1 MLQTKNIRYQILEQ
15 KYLQGA
21 IDCLNQVRNQPGSI
35 NSDLGVKELVNNEQ
49 SHIFLQYPDTCST
62 TIIALDTSNGDY
74 VCGIFPGIDFCNY
87 TQLLRKTTS
96 DPLINERNWIFLKL
110 LEPLTALNFQK
121 GEFLMGINYGVRSE
135 YENQKI
141 GQNLAKLFIIN
152 ALGLGF
158 SITAGVFY
166 NPKSAHVISKQNG
179 QYYCH
184 LDLSKLD
191 LSEEAKRKL
200 KNKDLLVLGNLIL
213 KNIPQ
218 TKVPEII
225 KPNL

>member
-1 MLQTKNIRYQILEQ
+1 MIQNKNIRYQILEP

-21 IDCLNQVRNQPGSI
+21 IDCLNQVRNQAGSI
-35 NSDLGVKELVNNEQ
+35 NSDLGVNELANYDQ

-62 TIIALDTSNGDY
+62 TIIALDTSKDDL
-74 VCGIFPGIDFCNY
+74 VCGIFPGIDYCNY
-87 TQLLRKTTS
+87 TQLLRKQSTN
-96 DPLINERNWIFLKL
+96 PLINERNQIILKL

-141 GQNLAKLFIIN
+141 GQNLAKIFIIN
-152 ALGLGF
+152 ALGQGF

-179 QYYCH
+179 QIYSY
-184 LDLSKLD
+184 LDLNKLD
-191 LSEEAKRKL
+191 LSEEAKKKL
-200 KNKDLLVLGNLIL
+200 KNKDLLVLGNMIQ

-218 TKVPEII
+218 TKVPEVV

>member
-1 MLQTKNIRYQILEQ
+1 MLQIKNIRYQILEPQ
-15 KYLQGA
+15 YLQGA
-21 IDCLNQVRNQPGSI
+21 IDCLNQVRNQAGSI
-35 NSDLGVKELVNNEQ
+35 NSDLGINEQVNNGQ

-62 TIIALDTSNGDY
+62 TIIALDTSKEDY

-87 TQLLRKTTS
+87 TQLLRKQNT
-96 DPLINERNWIFLKL
+96 DNLINERNQIILKL

-121 GEFLMGINYGVRSE
+121 GEFLMGINYGVRSD

-152 ALGLGF
+152 ALGLGY

-179 QYYCH
+179 QYYSY
-184 LDLSKLD
+184 LDLNKLE
-191 LSEEAKRKL
+191 LSEQTKRKL
-200 KNKDLLVLGNLIL
+200 KNKDLFVLGNLIQ